1 MPSLVMNMNVAY
13 LLIGG
18 NMGDREQYLSS
29 ARQFIEKNC
38 GSIIHQS
45 SLYETAAWG
54 MEKQDAFLNQA
65 IEINTSLGAVDLLQK
80 ILEIEELL
88 GRKREVKYGPRLID
102 IDILLYN
109 NDIIETKGLT
119 IPHAQMQNRR
129 FVLVPLAEIAGHL
142 IHPVLKKTIE
152 QLLEECSDNLDVKKI
167 SWQFYLNIFYFAA
180 A

>member
-29 ARQFIEKNC
+29 ARQLIEKNC
-38 GSIIHQS
+38 GAIIHQS

-54 MEKQDAFLNQA
+54 MEEQDAFLNQA
-65 IEINTSLGAVDLLQK
+65 IEINTSLAAVNLLQK
-80 ILEIEELL
+80 ILEVEEIL
-88 GRKREVKYGPRLID
+88 GRKRKVRYGPRLID

-129 FVLVPLAEIAGHL
+129 FVLVPLAEIAGHQ
-142 IHPVLKKTIE
+142 IHPVLQKTVE
-152 QLLEECSDNLDVKKI
+152 QLLEECPDNLDVKKI
-167 SWQFYLNIFYFAA
+167 S
-180 A
+180 